1 MKTVS
6 KCLFSGI
13 IAAIILN
20 SAHANAAL
28 TAYDGFNYP
37 TSGTSVV
44 GQIDSGLNAS
54 FGWSEG
60 WADNTGQTNA
70 DVQGP
75 VYVNATGLTYSK
87 AGSHLVVSGGSVEQ
101 TDLDTYLPFRNLATS
116 LGGTGEITTP
126 QTVWVSFL
134 VKNLGG
140 ADPVGTPAH
149 LPTAFMANTYFLLGS
164 TPNSASA
171 PTPSNARYVGGGYNG
186 GGGIG
191 GASASGSITAFT
203 PAVKDGNVHLI
214 ATRFIFGG
222 GTNNTLMQIDSWLD
236 PTPGVDPT
244 TDPFYTSNAGYH
256 KFGST
261 SANIVFNGAFFR
273 GHESGQGAYDEI
285 RIGETALDVLP
296 VAPVLGDFDGDRD
309 VDGADFIVWQ
319 TNYPTLNGATLLQG
333 DADGDAD
340 VDGADFAAWQS
351 GFPTAPAAGVI
362 PIPEPVNFLLMITGM
377 ACIGIWRW
385 RPRCRGIA

>member
-1 MKTVS
+1 ME
-6 KCLFSGI
+6 
-13 IAAIILN
+13 A
-20 SAHANAAL
+20 
-28 TAYDGFNYP
+28 
-37 TSGTSVV
+37 
-44 GQIDSGLNAS
+44 
-54 FGWSEG
+54 
-60 WADNTGQTNA
+60 
-70 DVQGP
+70 
-75 VYVNATGLTYSK
+75 
-87 AGSHLVVSGGSVEQ
+87 
-101 TDLDTYLPFRNLATS
+101 
-116 LGGTGEITTP
+116 P

-140 ADPVGTPAH
+140 ADPIGTPAH

-164 TPNSASA
+164 TPNSGSA
-171 PTPSNARYVGGGYNG
+171 PTTSNARYVGGGYNG

-191 GASASGSITAFT
+191 GASGTGSITAFT

-222 GTNNTLMQIDSWLD
+222 GTNNTQMQIDSWLD

-256 KFGST
+256 KSGST

-296 VAPVLGDFDGDRD
+296 VAPVLGDFDGDLD

-319 TNYPTLNGATLLQG
+319 TNFPTESGASLSQG
-333 DADGDAD
+333 DADDDDD
-340 VDGADFAAWQS
+340 VDGADFAVWQTY
-351 GFPTAPAAGVI
+351 FPTQPGPGVT
-362 PIPEPVNFLLMITGM
+362 PVPEPEALILGLTAFAG
-377 ACIGIWRW
+377 IGLTYLR
-385 RPRCRGIA
+385 RLQATSLERVSV